1 MKFLCDVHI
10 SYKLVNYLRDKGCEA
25 YHINHLFDDPLTK
38 DAAICRY
45 ADENDLIVITKD
57 ADFKES
63 HILKNTPR
71 KLIKLNTGNS
81 STQQILFLFEKNW
94 DILFKVTTQET
105 FFIESDLLNFFL
117 INY

>member
-10 SYKLVNYLRDKGCEA
+10 SYKLVNYLRDKDCA
-25 YHINHLFDDPLTK
+25 AHHINHLFDDPLTK
-38 DAAICRY
+38 DTAICRY

-81 STQQILFLFEKNW
+81 STQQILFLFEKIGISFLKLQRRKPFSSNR
-94 DILFKVTTQET
+94 IYLT
-105 FFIESDLLNFFL
+105 FFL
-117 INY
+117 